1 MATGGRRGGAPS
13 FGIVLFNFNKLFKV
27 RHKNFLSQLWNFH
40 HNTENRHV
48 NGDVVVFPIA
58 TQKNVDL
65 HLTFH
70 KVSNDKVIKRNH
82 FGEDKLV
89 NKRQES

>member
-1 MATGGRRGGAPS
+1 M
-13 FGIVLFNFNKLFKV
+13 
-27 RHKNFLSQLWNFH
+27 LSPLWNFH

-48 NGDVVVFPIA
+48 DGDVVVFPIA

-70 KVSNDKVIKRNH
+70 KVPNDKVIKRKNQ
-82 FGEDKLV
+82 FGENKLV